1 MHLGEA
7 IGRCYPK
14 KQNEVYA
21 DLDTSICAEYYIL
34 NLELLISGRIQN
46 GEEEQEPEAFDKNA
60 LLFPSGEALPKC
72 WFDSDYKL
80 KQAN

>member
-1 MHLGEA
+1 LHLGEA

-34 NLELLISGRIQN
+34 NLELLGKHGMSEKVSLSDCDPGIAQN
-46 GEEEQEPEAFDKNA
+46 GSNFKMDKVELSLIN
-60 LLFPSGEALPKC
+60 
-72 WFDSDYKL
+72 
-80 KQAN
+80 

>member
-1 MHLGEA
+1 LAGA
-7 IGRCYPK
+7 QKYLI
-14 KQNEVYA
+14 
-21 DLDTSICAEYYIL
+21 LDPYLRNVGT
-34 NLELLISGRIQN
+34 ISGRIQN